1 MTKILFTK
9 KDCEKCAYVKDN
21 LPANHDIQLV
31 DIGTPDGL
39 STLSWLSLVNTAQT
53 RLPIYAEF
61 SPRPNELL
69 PEVNNVITGA
79 IQIKNY
85 ISEHAV

>member
-1 MTKILFTK
+1 MTKVLFTK
-9 KDCEKCAYVKDN
+9 KGCEKCDFVKEA
-21 LPANHDIQLV
+21 LPANYDIQLI

-39 STLSWLSLVNTAQT
+39 ARLSWLSLVNAAQT
-53 RLPIYAEF
+53 KLPIYAEF
-61 SPRPNELL
+61 SPRVNELL
-69 PEVNNVITGA
+69 PEISNVITGA